1 MAEFKDIS
9 LFETIIPTREIA
21 ENLFIQVS
29 ATEKVS
35 LASIA
40 DLTNVPG
47 AKLGN
52 WNPLA
57 GTITSNDTVLQ
68 ALQKLQGNMAGLALT
83 TVSSSIVSTVRGGYA
98 YISNLSG
105 NSISIDTEGFNE
117 NRNCAIIVAQGG
129 QMDNVQFSSEG
140 SVTAN
145 IKVQRDLNDICSSS
159 EQTDSVVFVI
169 QYVGTSLNTATFLVN
184 ASIYQAV

>member
-9 LFETIIPTREIA
+9 LFETITPTREIA
-21 ENLFIQVS
+21 ESLFIQVS
-29 ATEKVS
+29 ATERVS

-40 DLTNVPG
+40 DLTNVPA

-57 GTITSNDTVLQ
+57 GTITSTDTVLQ
-68 ALQKLQGNMAGLALT
+68 ALQKLQGNMNGLALT
-83 TVSSSIVSTVRGGYA
+83 TVSSTTVSTVRGGYA

-105 NSISIDTEGFNE
+105 NSVFIDTDGFDE

-129 QMDNVQFSSEG
+129 QMDAIQFSGGG

-145 IKVQRDLNDICSSS
+145 IRIQKDLNDVCSNS

-169 QYVGTSLNTATFLVN
+169 QYVGTVLNTATFLVN
-184 ASIYQAV
+184 ASIYQTA

>member
-9 LFETIIPTREIA
+9 LFETIIPNRETA
-21 ENLFIQVS
+21 ETLFIQVS

-40 DLTNVPG
+40 DLTNVPA

-52 WNPLA
+52 WSPLA

-68 ALQKLQGNMAGLALT
+68 ALQKLQGNMNGLALT
-83 TVSSSIVSTVRGGYA
+83 PVTSGTVSTVRGGYV

-105 NSISIDTEGFNE
+105 NSVFIDTNGFDE
-117 NRNCAIIVAQGG
+117 NRNCAIIVAQGSHL
-129 QMDNVQFSSEG
+129 DSIQFSGGG
-140 SVTAN
+140 SATAN
-145 IKVQRDLNDICSSS
+145 IRVQKDLRDVCSSS

-169 QYVGTSLNTATFLVN
+169 QYVGTSLNTATFLIN